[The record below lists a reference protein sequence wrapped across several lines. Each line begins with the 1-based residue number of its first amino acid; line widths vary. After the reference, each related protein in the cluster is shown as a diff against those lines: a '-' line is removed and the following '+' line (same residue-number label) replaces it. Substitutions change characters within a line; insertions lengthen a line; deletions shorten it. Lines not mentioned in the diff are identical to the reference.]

1 MLPTQNKKG
10 KLCLSENFATLN
22 HIMLKQ
28 TDHCVFINLNHGK
41 QNRGKNY
48 LQEI

>member
-1 MLPTQNKKG
+1 MLLKIKK
-10 KLCLSENFATLN
+10 ENYVYRKILPLN